1 MMVVD
6 SLRKEGDFMG
16 AWGTSLYANDCAGDI
31 RGDYVDKLKRGKT
44 NLEATRELLAENQ
57 EILADGEE
65 APLFWFALADTQW
78 NYGRLL
84 PEVKEKALLYL
95 SREQEWE
102 RWKESGEKQLQ
113 AWKITLTKLREKLE
127 TTQPPEKRVSQYR
140 LYRCQ
145 WQLGDV
151 FAYRF
156 AGSYAEKMGFS
167 GQYVLFRKVSE
178 GICWPGHILPVVQ
191 VYKWIGSRIPDLAS
205 VAQLPLLEQGFYSS
219 VLIRHPD
226 AKRVYSIML
235 LSTSPKAVPK
245 ENLTYLGNIPGED
258 LTPLPGENHEN
269 SFPGVGWE
277 ASRYNTKFEQYIL
290 SMYLSWKEVQPL
302 CPPGKTS
309 QL

>member
-1 MMVVD
+1 MKSVFLFFFCTSQLHLRSGCGMMVVD

-57 EILADGEE
+57 EILADPEE

-156 AGSYAEKMGFS
+156 TGSYA
-167 GQYVLFRKVSE
+167 
-178 GICWPGHILPVVQ
+178 
-191 VYKWIGSRIPDLAS
+191 
-205 VAQLPLLEQGFYSS
+205 
-219 VLIRHPD
+219 
-226 AKRVYSIML
+226 
-235 LSTSPKAVPK
+235 
-245 ENLTYLGNIPGED
+245 
-258 LTPLPGENHEN
+258 
-269 SFPGVGWE
+269 
-277 ASRYNTKFEQYIL
+277 
-290 SMYLSWKEVQPL
+290 
-302 CPPGKTS
+302 
-309 QL
+309 